1 MLACWR
7 FWTPGSRGV
16 GGPPPS
22 DAAAASSTSEQTPPQ
37 ELSPPSLAGELLP
50 CITCNRTFLPEALA
64 RHQNICQKTAHKK
77 RNVFSSSRQ
86 RLQGT
91 GIDPEDVHRSPS
103 PPLRRRSGSRSSWR
117 DKHTQLLNTVRS
129 ARGAAP
135 AAAAPAVP
143 PDYEQC
149 PFCARHFGPKAAE
162 RHISWCKDQKSRINT
177 SAASAV
183 AKNRLD
189 ARVKY
194 QAPLPLKPRPKRLSV
209 ERLSRETSPAV
220 SVVSSAPSATPS
232 SLSTARSPT
241 RPTRDYAREYRE
253 RASQEREQRIQE
265 RKRSPASVVSSGYGK
280 QPASRL
286 AREGSEPRATSPTK
300 EAFRR
305 TQSFRARPAGTRAT
319 NLKHQRTVNTFSPTS
334 VRSAGS
340 AKQHQSYL
348 QHHQQQHQQRDEPD
362 GGEDT
367 PADRPGYQRS
377 TSTPA
382 ESGGGPDHLHHHH
395 DHHTRLSPSRQ
406 SHAFS
411 TAPERSP
418 SPPPP
423 PPPPDAGQEAYITRS
438 QLDEYQRISDA
449 VKQDADYD
457 PYEKA
462 ERQLEELLGHASS
475 PSPPAK
481 PAAAR
486 LTTNRSPSP
495 LRAPH
500 SPSPARPAAPLSPQ
514 SSESAPAP
522 ARSPSPGRSAFAK
535 IERPHSA
542 LFPLRGDVL
551 KPTALSPRK
560 DPIAEA
566 ISILNDYAIQQR
578 SAADEGPP
586 SPPSSVESS
595 QTVINRYDFVSSAIA
610 SYRENAASMPPPPEP
625 EPESPGSPT
634 NTSPPTNHGSRRLGA
649 AQPSQG
655 SVETP
660 PPADGAASPPSQQQ
674 QPGWSEPLWRPIDD
688 CALSSNRSSVERNG
702 GGLHHLQF
710 PGLSLG
716 GDERGM
722 SPSDSLYETE
732 MPDFDLIME
741 QARIASERKHN
752 ALSPRKARMRGLDMR
767 EMMGIEVS
775 DLNMK
780 NGGGGGGGGG
790 ATSPRF
796 CHECGSQYP
805 VQAAKF
811 CCQCGAQK
819 LCI

>member
-449 VKQDADYD
+449 VK
-457 PYEKA
+457 
-462 ERQLEELLGHASS
+462 H
-475 PSPPAK
+475 
-481 PAAAR
+481 
-486 LTTNRSPSP
+486 
-495 LRAPH
+495 
-500 SPSPARPAAPLSPQ
+500 
-514 SSESAPAP
+514 
-522 ARSPSPGRSAFAK
+522 
-535 IERPHSA
+535 
-542 LFPLRGDVL
+542 
-551 KPTALSPRK
+551 
-560 DPIAEA
+560 
-566 ISILNDYAIQQR
+566 
-578 SAADEGPP
+578 
-586 SPPSSVESS
+586 
-595 QTVINRYDFVSSAIA
+595 
-610 SYRENAASMPPPPEP
+610 
-625 EPESPGSPT
+625 
-634 NTSPPTNHGSRRLGA
+634 RRLGA